1 MSFIIFDGTF
11 LLWLIYGNKLFYS
24 TSNHCNEAENSQI
37 LYNLMLVLLIV
48 GYFQML
54 MYGFVILC
62 LPLIICYL
70 WRAQGPQTDLSDQT
84 IPKVLRKLT
93 VTKFNPER
101 FRNDENTCS
110 ICYVEYQME
119 DDVTPLSCNPNHY
132 FHTKCIEE
140 WIKRGHNSCPL
151 CRLPIRDLNNLSVA
165 SDEEAIRRR

>member
-1 MSFIIFDGTF
+1 
-11 LLWLIYGNKLFYS
+11 
-24 TSNHCNEAENSQI
+24 
-37 LYNLMLVLLIV
+37 MLVLLIF

-70 WRAQGPQTDLSDQT
+70 WRSQGRQVDLSEQT

-110 ICYVEYQME
+110 ICYVEYQM
-119 DDVTPLSCNPNHY
+119 
-132 FHTKCIEE
+132 
-140 WIKRGHNSCPL
+140 
-151 CRLPIRDLNNLSVA
+151 
-165 SDEEAIRRR
+165 